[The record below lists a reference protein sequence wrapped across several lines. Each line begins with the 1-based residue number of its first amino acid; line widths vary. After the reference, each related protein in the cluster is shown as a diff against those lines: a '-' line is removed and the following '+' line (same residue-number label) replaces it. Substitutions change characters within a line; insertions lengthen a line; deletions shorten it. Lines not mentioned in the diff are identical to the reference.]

1 MEIGETYGLEKL
13 KNISEASSITL
24 LGLVL
29 FSKHLAQRL
38 LMEILTQVPE

>member
-29 FSKHLAQRL
+29 FSKHLAQRF
-38 LMEILTQVPE
+38 LMKIFAQIF